1 MVFMTV
7 APQFHSI
14 RFPRLIHNALC
25 IVLKHMFGKG
35 TEGWLP
41 HRISFVR
48 KKHRKAPTRIR
59 IAVRLGPTD
68 SYAENGRPPLRV
80 RNWQPG
86 DVRPSDAP
94 CR

>member
-25 IVLKHMFGKG
+25 IVLKHMFAKG

-48 KKHRKAPTRIR
+48 KKAPQGTY
-59 IAVRLGPTD
+59 AHTD
-68 SYAENGRPPLRV
+68 CSQIGADRQL
-80 RNWQPG
+80 
-86 DVRPSDAP
+86 
-94 CR
+94 C